1 MSISVREPGRLLA
14 AVLLAL
20 LVSAGVARAATE
32 AIEDLLFDLQ
42 LVPLDGQAPP
52 AFALDGLD
60 GKRMSLGDFKGQ
72 ALLLYFWATW

>member
-52 AFALDGLD
+52 PFTLEALD
-60 GKRMSLGDFKGQ
+60 GKRVSLTDFKGQ
-72 ALLLYFWATW
+72 VVFLYFWASW

>member
-20 LVSAGVARAATE
+20 LVSVGVARAATE

-52 AFALDGLD
+52 PFTLEALD
-60 GKRMSLGDFKGQ
+60 GKRVSLTDFKGQ
-72 ALLLYFWATW
+72 VVFLYFWATW